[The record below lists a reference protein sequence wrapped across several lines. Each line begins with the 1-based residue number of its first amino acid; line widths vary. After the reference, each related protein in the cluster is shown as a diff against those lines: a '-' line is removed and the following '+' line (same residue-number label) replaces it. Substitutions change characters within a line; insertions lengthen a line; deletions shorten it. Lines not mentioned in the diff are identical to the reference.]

1 MAAPLHIGTI
11 SLYAEP
17 RIIERGERYYAD
29 GAVFSLIRRGHVIDA
44 EVAGSDVEPYRVQ
57 VWLDG
62 EDLDGATCTCPYD
75 WGGWCKHI
83 VAVLLTLLHDPEVLD
98 ERPPLAETLGRL
110 TKDRLVELIE
120 ALVRDHPALIDDVEE
135 RARSGRKL

>member
-1 MAAPLHIGTI
+1 MAEPLHIGTI

-29 GAVFSLIRRGHVIDA
+29 GAVFSLIRRGDVIDA
-44 EVAGSDVEPYRVQ
+44 DVEGSDVEPYRVQ
-57 VWLDG
+57 VLLDG

-83 VAVLLTLLHDPEVLD
+83 VAVLLTLQHDPEVLD
-98 ERPPLAETLGRL
+98 ERPPLAETLGEL
-110 TKDRLVELIE
+110 TKDQLVELLE
-120 ALVRDHPALIDDVEE
+120 ALVRDHPALIDEVEE